1 MLRSLV
7 SFLPSCLLNGAEY
20 TITYFFPIPSIR
32 PSTRA
37 RSKLLNVSPVA
48 PPCQVL
54 YSSACIVTVLIV
66 MFINSFV

>member
-1 MLRSLV
+1 MKSGFILAQLSPQRCGIYNHL
-7 SFLPSCLLNGAEY
+7 
-20 TITYFFPIPSIR
+20 PIPSIR

-48 PPCQVL
+48 PPCQVV
-54 YSSACIVTVLIV
+54 YSSVCIVPVLIV